1 MYSGPHPYPIAYLY
15 LLTSQLIFEFV
26 YQELVKN
33 SPFASCTGPLNS
45 VGSVAITG
53 LDTIS
58 LLLQTMIQ
66 PGSSKAGRS
75 RPPTKSGPLLPYTPG
90 PLP

>member
-33 SPFASCTGPLNS
+33 SPFASCTGPLKS
-45 VGSVAITG
+45 IGYVAVAGLVGAVNFA
-53 LDTIS
+53 
-58 LLLQTMIQ
+58 IQ
-66 PGSSKAGRS
+66 PGSFKASEG
-75 RPPTKSGPLLPYTPG
+75 KEFAA
-90 PLP
+90 